1 MDKMLS
7 IEMDVNIDE
16 SLTVE
21 EIEKCEK
28 IISVNIF
35 EKNWDANDIEN
46 FFLDVI
52 NGDIKL

>member
-1 MDKMLS
+1 MLS

-28 IISVNIF
+28 IISVNVF
-35 EKNWDANDIEN
+35 DKNWDSQDIEN

>member
-1 MDKMLS
+1 MLN

-28 IISVNIF
+28 IISVNVF
-35 EKNWDANDIEN
+35 EKTWDSQDIEN

-52 NGDIKL
+52 NGDVKI